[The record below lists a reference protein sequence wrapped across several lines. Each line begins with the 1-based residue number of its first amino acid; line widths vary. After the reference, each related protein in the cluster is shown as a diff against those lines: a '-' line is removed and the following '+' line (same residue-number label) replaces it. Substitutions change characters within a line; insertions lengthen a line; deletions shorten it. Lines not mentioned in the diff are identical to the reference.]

1 MQPAIKLELTMQ
13 HKKLIT
19 ILTIL
24 SMVGSTSFVAAEET
38 VGKSQF
44 PQVDLNGDNQISK
57 AELTA
62 HTKTQAKIQFDSTD
76 TNGDGAL
83 SLNELIAQRAVK
95 GYPRIQKM
103 IDKVDTNSNGLLEF
117 AEFQA
122 NLERFGDLRGK
133 IFNKLDANNDNQLNV
148 EEFASIKKRDGK
160 DKIREKVRNKIRE
173 KFQSSDIGNTKN

>member
-1 MQPAIKLELTMQ
+1 M
-13 HKKLIT
+13 
-19 ILTIL
+19 
-24 SMVGSTSFVAAEET
+24 
-38 VGKSQF
+38 
-44 PQVDLNGDNQISK
+44 
-57 AELTA
+57 TA
-62 HTKTQAKIQFDSTD
+62 HTKTQAKIQFDSAD

-83 SLNELIAQRAVK
+83 SLDELIAQRSAK
-95 GYPRIQKM
+95 GYPKIQKM

>member
-62 HTKTQAKIQFDSTD
+62 HTKTQAKIQFDSAD

-83 SLNELIAQRAVK
+83 SLDELIAQRSAK
-95 GYPRIQKM
+95 GYPKIQKM
-103 IDKVDTNSNGLLEF
+103 IDKVDTNSNGLIEF

-122 NLERFGDLRGK
+122 KLERFGDLRGK
-133 IFNKLDANNDNQLNV
+133 IFYKLDANNDNQLNV